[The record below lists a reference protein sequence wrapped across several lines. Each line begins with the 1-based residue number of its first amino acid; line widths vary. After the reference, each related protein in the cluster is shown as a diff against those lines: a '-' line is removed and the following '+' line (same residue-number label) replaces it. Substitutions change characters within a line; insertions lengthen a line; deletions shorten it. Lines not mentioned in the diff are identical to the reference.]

1 MVWTKRK
8 ERYEKA
14 VKEQVNELLKQIE
27 AENEAEEAEYGE
39 RDLEEMGGR
48 NEDVNGEQLKKKIA
62 ELNERLRD
70 KLQKRENTS
79 TRQALKKLESNCL
92 PRLEK
97 YEEQTK
103 VLAGRNSY
111 SKTDPDATCMRM
123 KEDRGAE
130 RPWAKPAYNVQVGT
144 EGQFIV
150 GYSVHNKSSDPICL
164 MEHLDG
170 LKQLPKKVVADAA
183 YGSEENYDYLQKHEL
198 ENYVKYPTFYQDT
211 HHYRN
216 PRSFANTSFARIIS
230 SMTPKAISS
239 FVRRKEI
246 ELLYT
251 SKYKTANGYESE
263 RKHYECS
270 ECQDCP
276 LKPQCTKAKG
286 NRRIQVSFRLIEFR
300 KQARENLT
308 SDLGKELRAKRSV
321 EVETVFGHIKHN
333 MSFRRFH
340 LRGLKKVNTEWGLV
354 SIAHNMRKLAG

>member
-1 MVWTKRK
+1 MNC
-8 ERYEKA
+8 EA
-14 VKEQVNELLKQIE
+14 DE

-79 TRQALKKLESNCL
+79 TRQALKKLESNCQ

-150 GYSVHNKSSDPICL
+150 GYSVHNR
-164 MEHLDG
+164 
-170 LKQLPKKVVADAA
+170 Q
-183 YGSEENYDYLQKHEL
+183 
-198 ENYVKYPTFYQDT
+198 
-211 HHYRN
+211 R
-216 PRSFANTSFARIIS
+216 
-230 SMTPKAISS
+230 
-239 FVRRKEI
+239 
-246 ELLYT
+246 
-251 SKYKTANGYESE
+251 
-263 RKHYECS
+263 
-270 ECQDCP
+270 
-276 LKPQCTKAKG
+276 
-286 NRRIQVSFRLIEFR
+286 
-300 KQARENLT
+300 
-308 SDLGKELRAKRSV
+308 SDLSDRHWTVKQRRGVEGNLPLLRSS
-321 EVETVFGHIKHN
+321 GQ
-333 MSFRRFH
+333 
-340 LRGLKKVNTEWGLV
+340 
-354 SIAHNMRKLAG
+354 IALSSSLPSNRIAS